1 MNIVELNTT
10 LVEDNI
16 AYQEDIAT
24 EEEREEVAPLIK
36 SLRNILKPFDES
48 KIVEEDKTL
57 NPLFVDKQEE
67 NCNDNIAPSIKALR
81 AILKPY
87 VKDFVV
93 DDISVLTPEQFLSM
107 YRTN

>member
-10 LVEDNI
+10 LVEENI

-48 KIVEEDKTL
+48 KIIEEDKTL
-57 NPLFVDKQEE
+57 NPLFIDKQEE

-87 VKDFVV
+87 DMTQEYEDELCRLILKKH
-93 DDISVLTPEQFLSM
+93 
-107 YRTN
+107 N

>member
-36 SLRNILKPFDES
+36 SLRSILKPFDES
-48 KIVEEDKTL
+48 KII
-57 NPLFVDKQEE
+57 
-67 NCNDNIAPSIKALR
+67 CR
-81 AILKPY
+81 
-87 VKDFVV
+87 
-93 DDISVLTPEQFLSM
+93 
-107 YRTN
+107 R

>member
-10 LVEDNI
+10 LVEENI
-16 AYQEDIAT
+16 AYQEDIT
-24 EEEREEVAPLIK
+24 TEEVAPLIK

-48 KIVEEDKTL
+48 KIIEEDKTL
-57 NPLFVDKQEE
+57 NSLFVDKQEE